1 MNRWQIK
8 HYKNNDIDYSFMFF
22 LLFFIKDR
30 QTPWV
35 EIHCCWIG
43 AQLAWDVI
51 PEIVCFTLG
60 MTQLNSWVQACL
72 RFEDLEYSWWNLHIT
87 SNTEMLRKLFN
98 GFHTVS
104 FHVTLLINIYLVFL
118 LLLPL
123 SPFYFRPD
131 ELQMVTSTQPELE
144 GRSGLGSQYTM
155 RCSSITGMCQPVL
168 NFLARL
174 VFTMSLC

>member
-1 MNRWQIK
+1 MSWNP
-8 HYKNNDIDYSFMFF
+8 
-22 LLFFIKDR
+22 LL
-30 QTPWV
+30 
-35 EIHCCWIG
+35 
-43 AQLAWDVI
+43 
-51 PEIVCFTLG
+51 
-60 MTQLNSWVQACL
+60 LNWCPTCL
-72 RFEDLEYSWWNLHIT
+72 RCHTWNSLFHIGNDTVELMGSSMSTFWGPWWNLHIT